1 MTIGLQIGI
10 RECSS
15 WDLSTLETSPR
26 NLHSTSEIN
35 WNICVDSHMHV
46 CTRTYEDSKIL
57 ECSLLD
63 LSSPDTLLEIVS
75 GWIQEDL
82 QIFHCTGT
90 ENDSMKYQASST
102 KHGQKQW

>member
-1 MTIGLQIGI
+1 MYVHEPI
-10 RECSS
+10 
-15 WDLSTLETSPR
+15 D
-26 NLHSTSEIN
+26 
-35 WNICVDSHMHV
+35 
-46 CTRTYEDSKIL
+46 IL

-90 ENDSMKYQASST
+90 ENHSMKYQAWT
-102 KHGQKQW
+102 KGMVAKSCGVCVWVCAFP